1 MSKHRRGR
9 RTSPPP
15 CHVLH
20 EDDGVDPRLLRRAG
34 RLADGTHATD
44 RLCGQVARLL
54 TLALAGLSADEA
66 LPSCHV
72 VTVGP
77 APDASRLRVVVA
89 PFEVAAVP
97 AAVLA
102 WLEAVRPRLRAE
114 LAAGLHRRRVPDLVF
129 AVAREGGP
137 A

>member
-1 MSKHRRGR
+1 M
-9 RTSPPP
+9 
-15 CHVLH
+15 
-20 EDDGVDPRLLRRAG
+20 
-34 RLADGTHATD
+34 
-44 RLCGQVARLL
+44 ARLL

-72 VTVGP
+72 VAVGP

-89 PFEVAAVP
+89 PFDGAAVP
-97 AAVLA
+97 ATVLA